1 MRLGIGEIKWAA
13 FAILLAG
20 KSLHVALAGLAGVV
34 AKPRLPLFAEAGDF
48 ASLGFLAVDADRRRP
63 NSPATGILAERLRP
77 CPLFEGRSIVNRTT
91 NC

>member
-1 MRLGIGEIKWAA
+1 
-13 FAILLAG
+13 LLAPLPPFG
-20 KSLHVALAGLAGVV
+20 KAETRMTVVVGKDVAFIRHPGSL
-34 AKPRLPLFAEAGDF
+34 RSFDQAGDF